1 MQETPRKVF
10 LVGLTTSQANLT
22 YELEELGLNGLE
34 DEYVISFNGAVLSEN
49 KDNKIFQFNGLT
61 FEKVKE
67 IIMDTINCSE
77 DKITLE
83 ANLKD
88 DLGIDSL
95 DSMELMMAVEDAY
108 GITVP
113 EEELPNL
120 TSVKAIVEYVD
131 KNAA

>member
-1 MQETPRKVF
+1 M
-10 LVGLTTSQANLT
+10 
-22 YELEELGLNGLE
+22 
-34 DEYVISFNGAVLSEN
+34 
-49 KDNKIFQFNGLT
+49 T

-120 TSVKAIVEYVD
+120 TSVKAIVEYNTHLWTSAFRIYYSD
-131 KNAA
+131 LSLWMFLQIHCSRCHCRIICS

>member
-1 MQETPRKVF
+1 M
-10 LVGLTTSQANLT
+10 
-22 YELEELGLNGLE
+22 
-34 DEYVISFNGAVLSEN
+34 
-49 KDNKIFQFNGLT
+49 T

-67 IIMDTINCSE
+67 IIMDTINRSE

>member
-1 MQETPRKVF
+1 M
-10 LVGLTTSQANLT
+10 
-22 YELEELGLNGLE
+22 
-34 DEYVISFNGAVLSEN
+34 
-49 KDNKIFQFNGLT
+49 T

-67 IIMDTINCSE
+67 IITDTINCSE

>member
-1 MQETPRKVF
+1 M
-10 LVGLTTSQANLT
+10 
-22 YELEELGLNGLE
+22 
-34 DEYVISFNGAVLSEN
+34 
-49 KDNKIFQFNGLT
+49 T

-108 GITVP
+108 GISVP
-113 EEELPNL
+113 EEELAKL
-120 TSVKAIVEYVD
+120 TSVKSIVDYIDNNV
-131 KNAA
+131 A

>member
-1 MQETPRKVF
+1 M
-10 LVGLTTSQANLT
+10 
-22 YELEELGLNGLE
+22 
-34 DEYVISFNGAVLSEN
+34 
-49 KDNKIFQFNGLT
+49 T

-77 DKITLE
+77 YKITLE

>member
-1 MQETPRKVF
+1 M
-10 LVGLTTSQANLT
+10 
-22 YELEELGLNGLE
+22 
-34 DEYVISFNGAVLSEN
+34 
-49 KDNKIFQFNGLT
+49 T

-67 IIMDTINCSE
+67 IIMDTINYSE

>member
-1 MQETPRKVF
+1 M
-10 LVGLTTSQANLT
+10 
-22 YELEELGLNGLE
+22 
-34 DEYVISFNGAVLSEN
+34 
-49 KDNKIFQFNGLT
+49 T

-95 DSMELMMAVEDAY
+95 DFMMAVEDAY

-131 KNAA
+131 KNVA

>member
-1 MQETPRKVF
+1 M
-10 LVGLTTSQANLT
+10 
-22 YELEELGLNGLE
+22 
-34 DEYVISFNGAVLSEN
+34 I
-49 KDNKIFQFNGLT
+49 

-95 DSMELMMAVEDAY
+95 DSMELMMAVEDACGNRGWRASAMVPRRCSHQY
-108 GITVP
+108 GCP
-113 EEELPNL
+113 EGRSFPCCRP
-120 TSVKAIVEYVD
+120 
-131 KNAA
+131 